1 MHAMWHKVLKTSPSR
16 ASQASRNLALMSSGS
31 SSNDGLFYVLDFLT
45 GLYADWIGLAA
56 GELVNHF
63 SKGAF
68 STPIGTYH
76 CFDSAFQRVTR
87 DFVWV
92 FRLMVL

>member
-1 MHAMWHKVLKTSPSR
+1 MHGMWQKVLKTSPSR
-16 ASQASRNLALMSSGS
+16 ALQASRNLALMSYGS

-63 SKGAF
+63 SKGAL

-87 DFVWV
+87 DFVWA